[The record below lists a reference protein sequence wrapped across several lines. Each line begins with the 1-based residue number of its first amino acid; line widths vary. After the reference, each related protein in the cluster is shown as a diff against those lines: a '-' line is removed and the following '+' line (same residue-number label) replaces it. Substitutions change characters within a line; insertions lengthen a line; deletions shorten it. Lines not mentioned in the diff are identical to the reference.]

1 MEEPLSIKLVMVGDG
16 AVGKTCLL
24 QTYKLCHNS
33 AMFQISFLESTI
45 FDNRTTTVK
54 IDNHIIHLGLWFIS

>member
-33 AMFQISFLESTI
+33 AMFQISFLESM
-45 FDNRTTTVK
+45 FLQYL
-54 IDNHIIHLGLWFIS
+54 IIGQQLLK